1 VSAEESAVSAT
12 VSLPHQGVQLVE
24 KHRAWCAVHTGD
36 ECQSEETTIPGSS
49 LSVWL
54 AATGTE
60 RPRLVIDQPGDYIE
74 LIVRD

>member
-1 VSAEESAVSAT
+1 VSPT
-12 VSLPHQGVQLVE
+12 VSLQHQTGEVTL
-24 KHRAWCAVHTGD
+24 HAPWCAQHHDT

-54 AATGTE
+54 AASGGE

-74 LIVRD
+74 VVVRA

>member
-1 VSAEESAVSAT
+1 VSGT
-12 VSLPHQGVQLVE
+12 ISLPHQGVQLVE
-24 KHRAWCAVHTGD
+24 QGGEQHRAWCVVHSGN

-74 LIVRD
+74 IVVRD

>member
-1 VSAEESAVSAT
+1 VSAT
-12 VSLPHQGVQLVE
+12 ASLPHQGVQLVE
-24 KHRAWCAVHTGD
+24 QLADQHRPWCVVHSGN

-54 AATGTE
+54 AATATE

-74 LIVRD
+74 VVVRD

>member
-1 VSAEESAVSAT
+1 MSAT
-12 VSLPHQGVQLVE
+12 MSLPHQDVQLVE
-24 KHRAWCAVHTGD
+24 EPVEQHRPWCAVHSGN

-60 RPRLVIDQPGDYIE
+60 RPRLVVDQPGDYIE
-74 LIVRD
+74 LVVRD

>member
-1 VSAEESAVSAT
+1 MSAT
-12 VSLPHQGVQLVE
+12 MSLPHQGVQLVE
-24 KHRAWCAVHTGD
+24 QLVEQHRPWCVLHSGN

-54 AATGTE
+54 AATGAE

-74 LIVRD
+74 LVVRD

>member
-1 VSAEESAVSAT
+1 VSTT
-12 VSLPHQGVQLVE
+12 VSLPHESAEVAVHLP
-24 KHRAWCAVHTGD
+24 WCAQHQGA

-54 AATGTE
+54 AATVGE

-74 LIVRD
+74 VVVRA

>member
-1 VSAEESAVSAT
+1 MSAT
-12 VSLPHQGVQLVE
+12 MSLPHQGVQLVE
-24 KHRAWCAVHTGD
+24 QLTDQHRPWCAVHSGN

-60 RPRLVIDQPGDYIE
+60 RPRLVVDQPGDYIE
-74 LIVRD
+74 LVVRD

>member
-1 VSAEESAVSAT
+1 MSTT
-12 VSLPHQGVQLVE
+12 VSLPHQGVQLGE

-54 AATGTE
+54 AATGAE

>member
-1 VSAEESAVSAT
+1 MSAI
-12 VSLPHQGVQLVE
+12 VSLPHQGAPAVE
-24 KHRAWCAVHTGD
+24 QHRSWCAVHTGN

-54 AATGTE
+54 AATGAE

-74 LIVRD
+74 IVVRD

>member
-1 VSAEESAVSAT
+1 MSAT
-12 VSLPHQGVQLVE
+12 LSLPHQDVQLVE
-24 KHRAWCAVHTGD
+24 QHRPWCAVHSGN

-74 LIVRD
+74 VVVRD

>member
-1 VSAEESAVSAT
+1 MSVT
-12 VSLPHQGVQLVE
+12 MSLPDQGVQLVE
-24 KHRAWCAVHTGD
+24 EHRTWCAVHSGN

-60 RPRLVIDQPGDYIE
+60 RPRLVVDQPGDYIE
-74 LIVRD
+74 LVVRD

>member
-1 VSAEESAVSAT
+1 VSAT
-12 VSLPHQGVQLVE
+12 VSLPQQAGDVALHTPWCVHHQG
-24 KHRAWCAVHTGD
+24 A

-54 AATGTE
+54 AASVGE

-74 LIVRD
+74 VVVRA

>member
-1 VSAEESAVSAT
+1 VSTT
-12 VSLPHQGVQLVE
+12 VSLPDQAGEVTLHAPRCAHHQG
-24 KHRAWCAVHTGD
+24 A

-54 AATGTE
+54 AASGGE

-74 LIVRD
+74 VIVRD